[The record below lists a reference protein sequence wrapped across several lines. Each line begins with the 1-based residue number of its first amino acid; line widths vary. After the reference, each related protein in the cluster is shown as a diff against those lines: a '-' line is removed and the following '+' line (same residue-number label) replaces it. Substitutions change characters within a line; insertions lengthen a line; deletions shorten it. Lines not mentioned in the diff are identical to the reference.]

1 MLLGSVLLA
10 AGVVTAEGLTLD
22 RSGGTA
28 PPSGGGPTW
37 VQRFPIAVALG
48 SVGADGTF
56 PGYGYGDL
64 HAYPDG
70 VGSTHGGQYRPSTI
84 NSIEDHVLT
93 WHVHGSG
100 LGSSVTI
107 GPSAVG
113 GEWSVRM
120 RTDVIAGM
128 HIADMRWP
136 DDNVWPGTDGSGG
149 EVDFPEEDTTGA
161 LPYVAVVANAG
172 RMKNGAQAFNPR
184 TTTRVPE
191 PWTEWHV
198 YTTQIVPGESITVL
212 QDGIRIARVTEN
224 VPRTAVH
231 EQFQVEPRSAAGAGN
246 VSGIVQVSGV
256 AYSPVL
262 NRSTI
267 TQVAADGERG

>member
-1 MLLGSVLLA
+1 MG
-10 AGVVTAEGLTLD
+10 GVISD
-22 RSGGTA
+22 RSAGTA
-28 PPSGGGPTW
+28 PPSGDGIAW
-37 VQRFPIAVALG
+37 VQRFPTEVTLG

-56 PGYGYGDL
+56 PGYEYGDL

-70 VGSTHGGQYRPSTI
+70 VGSTHGGRYRPSTI

-93 WHVHGSG
+93 WHVRGTG
-100 LGSSVTI
+100 VGSSVTI

-136 DDNVWPGTDGSGG
+136 DNNVWPGTDGSGG
-149 EVDFPEEDTTGA
+149 EVDFPEENTTEV
-161 LPYVAVVANAG
+161 LPYVAVVADEG
-172 RMKNGAQAFNPR
+172 RTKDGAQAFNPR

-191 PWTEWHV
+191 PWTEWHT
-198 YTTQIVPGESITVL
+198 YTTQIVPGKSVTVL
-212 QDGIRIARVTEN
+212 QDGVRIARVTQN

-231 EQFQVEPRSAAGAGN
+231 EQFQVEPRSVAGEGTGAAA
-246 VSGIVQVSGV
+246 GIVQVSGV
-256 AYSPVL
+256 AYSPTL
-262 NRSTI
+262 DGSTI
-267 TQVAADGERG
+267 THVSADVERE